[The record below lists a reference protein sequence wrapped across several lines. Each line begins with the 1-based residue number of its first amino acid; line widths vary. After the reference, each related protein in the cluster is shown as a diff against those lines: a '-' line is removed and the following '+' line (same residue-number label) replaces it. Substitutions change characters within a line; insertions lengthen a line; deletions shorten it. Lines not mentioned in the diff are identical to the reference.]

1 MCRGDRACTGM
12 VRLDRTNTQA
22 SLAFATTGAV
32 SPWKV
37 KSERSTWGKT
47 RISANKN
54 SSKISRVQ
62 RHRFMPPPIAEQKLI
77 QASRYVNSEGNH
89 LKGQVPRGTADRGF
103 AGRPEKVHASAGDI
117 QQLWDLAVW
126 PGMRADA

>member
-1 MCRGDRACTGM
+1 MESEIR
-12 VRLDRTNTQA
+12 
-22 SLAFATTGAV
+22 
-32 SPWKV
+32 KV
-37 KSERSTWGKT
+37 HLGQNED
-47 RISANKN
+47 
-54 SSKISRVQ
+54 Q
-62 RHRFMPPPIAEQKLI
+62 REQKQFEDKQGPTPPLHAPPIAEQKLI

-103 AGRPEKVHASAGDI
+103 ACRPEKVHASAGDI